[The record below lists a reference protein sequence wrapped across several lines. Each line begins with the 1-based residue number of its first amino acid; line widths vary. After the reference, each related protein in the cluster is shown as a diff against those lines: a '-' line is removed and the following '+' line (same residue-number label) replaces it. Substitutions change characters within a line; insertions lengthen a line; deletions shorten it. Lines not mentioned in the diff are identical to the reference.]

1 MLRDLSACILVILS
15 TLDIALPQ
23 TFMDKTNRNYHLVY
37 LDISRTM
44 ERKDLTHKMVTL
56 INEIKNNKDD
66 FHIFLSNGYK
76 PEIIYSQVIDNK
88 RIEELASLLQTLNTS
103 SPILMFDKDT
113 ILDIWDRNDI
123 ITVNKQGKI
132 ELLYESVFFHF
143 LISSDLLKVQEVE
156 LIDRFL
162 LVKNLT
168 RRHIDPERIIIDLIF
183 SRNDSEAFIERK
195 KQLEDNNW
203 TGYQYLFTQY

>member
-1 MLRDLSACILVILS
+1 MLRNLSACILVILS
-15 TLDIALPQ
+15 TLDMVFPQ
-23 TFMDKTNRNYHLVY
+23 KIMDRTNKNYHLIY
-37 LDISRTM
+37 LDISHTKD
-44 ERKDLTHKMVTL
+44 RKDLTHKMVTL
-56 INEIKNNKDD
+56 ISEIRKTRDD